1 MTEKNKNF
9 DEDLDLRVSS
19 KLSNDLKAIFEPQ
32 AGVPPEVDRAVMD
45 RAFNHFAAL
54 QSGQSKLWRGRP
66 GLASRWHPASGKK
79 QGQDALA
86 THWVWRVAAAA
97 AVIIF
102 AFSLDLTKQTGP
114 TADRFSLSKTQ
125 AIDIDRNGRVDIL
138 DAFKLARYIETAGPA
153 ESAWDI
159 NGDGQIDRS
168 DVDMVALAA
177 VRLDKGV

>member
-1 MTEKNKNF
+1 MTEKNKYF
-9 DEDLDLRVSS
+9 DEDLDFRVPS

-32 AGVPPEVDRAVMD
+32 AGVPSEVNRAVMD

-54 QSGQSKLWRGRP
+54 QSDK
-66 GLASRWHPASGKK
+66 SRRRRV
-79 QGQDALA
+79 
-86 THWVWRVAAAA
+86 HWVWRVAAAA

-114 TADRFSLSKTQ
+114 TTENFSIGKTQ

-138 DAFKLARYIETAGPA
+138 DAFKLARHIETAGPA